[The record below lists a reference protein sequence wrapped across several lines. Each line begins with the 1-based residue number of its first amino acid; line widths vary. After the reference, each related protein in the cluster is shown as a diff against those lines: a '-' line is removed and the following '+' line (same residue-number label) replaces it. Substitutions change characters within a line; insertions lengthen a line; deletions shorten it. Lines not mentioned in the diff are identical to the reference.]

1 MDGHMQGAPARARD
15 WVKVLAQYR
24 DPDEARSWR
33 ELAVTLGPFLAL
45 WTLAWTSLDGPRG
58 VTLAIAAVLG
68 LFLMRLFALQH
79 DCGHAALFRDRRV
92 NDRVGRVLGVLT
104 LSPYTTWRKMHATHH
119 ENAGNLDGDFMGD
132 LIVLTVGRYRAL
144 GPWGRLAYRIYRNP
158 VFILGISP
166 ALLFYVLYRIPVGL
180 MAHRR
185 YWVSCLLNNAV
196 LAVILGGMVWA
207 RGWEPVLWIFV
218 PSTLVG
224 ATAGVWI
231 FYCQHQWH
239 GAQFDFAEDW
249 QVHEAALHGSS
260 QLVLPG
266 WMRWF
271 TANFPIHH
279 VHHLYARIPCYRLPE
294 VVRDH
299 PELEPVNKITMGES
313 LRGLTLALWDPERRR
328 LVSFAEA
335 RGVTAP
341 A

>member
-1 MDGHMQGAPARARD
+1 MDGVQQVKPARARD

-24 DPDEARSWR
+24 EPDEARSWF

-45 WTLAWTSLDGPRG
+45 WALAWLSLDGPRI

-79 DCGHAALFRDRRV
+79 DCGHAALFRDRRM
-92 NDRVGRVLGVLT
+92 NNRVGRVLGVLT

-132 LIVLTVGRYRAL
+132 LVVLTVERYRAL
-144 GPWGRLAYRIYRNP
+144 GPWGRLGYRLYRNP
-158 VFILGISP
+158 VFILAISP

-180 MAHRR
+180 MSHRR
-185 YWVSCLLNNAV
+185 YWISCMVNNAV
-196 LAVILGGMVWA
+196 LVAILGVMVWA
-207 RGWEPVLWIFV
+207 RGWEPVLWIFL
-218 PSTLVG
+218 PSTMVG

-231 FYCQHQWH
+231 FYCQHQWE
-239 GAQFDFAEDW
+239 GAQFDFADDW

-260 QLVLPG
+260 QLILPV

-299 PELEPVNKITMGES
+299 PELEPMNKITIGQS
-313 LRGLTLALWDPERRR
+313 LRGLTLALWDPEARR

-335 RGVTAP
+335 KQLPAP